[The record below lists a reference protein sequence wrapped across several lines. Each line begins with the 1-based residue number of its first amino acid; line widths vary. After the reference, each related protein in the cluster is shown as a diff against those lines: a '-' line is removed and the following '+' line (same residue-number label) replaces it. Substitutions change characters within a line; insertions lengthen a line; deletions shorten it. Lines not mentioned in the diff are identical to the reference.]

1 MKISAGVFC
10 FFYDILLLCQILK
23 KQFYIFKNHPDGDWR
38 VAKKLFD
45 DKEFGYCL
53 FFCHLALEKL
63 LKAIVVMQTDAP
75 VEYTHSLLRLAEL
88 AKMDLTVD
96 QIENLKTITK
106 FNIAGRYED
115 EKWEFRKLATQE
127 YAKKYMVV
135 VEKLILWLKN
145 NYLKK

>member
-1 MKISAGVFC
+1 MSEFEKT
-10 FFYDILLLCQILK
+10 ILYFQESSE
-23 KQFYIFKNHPDGDWR
+23 GDWR

-115 EKWEFRKLATQE
+115 EKWEFRKLATHD
-127 YAKKYMVV
+127 YAEKYIAVT
-135 VEKLILWLKN
+135 EELILWLKN

>member
-1 MKISAGVFC
+1 MSEFEKT
-10 FFYDILLLCQILK
+10 ILYFQESSE
-23 KQFYIFKNHPDGDWR
+23 GDWR

-88 AKMDLTVD
+88 AKMDLTAD

-115 EKWEFRKLATQE
+115 EKWEFRKLATRE
-127 YAKKYMVV
+127 YAEKYLTVT
-135 VEKLILWLKN
+135 EELIIWLKN